1 MSADLSG
8 AARLEAR
15 FAALKAQNKA
25 AFVAYI
31 MGGDPDLKTSQEL
44 LDGLPGAGADVIEL
58 GLPFTDPM
66 ADGPAIQAAA
76 LRALDGGVR
85 TPDVLAMAK
94 KFRQND
100 RQTPLIVM
108 GYYNPVHHM
117 GCADFA
123 RLCAQSGVDGAIL
136 VDLPPEEDAPLR
148 AAFEAHGLALIRL
161 ATPTTDDQRL
171 PTVVAGTSGFVY
183 YVSVAGI
190 TGALVPEADPVAKA
204 VTRIRA
210 ASGLPVA
217 VGFGVRTPAKAAQIA
232 RIADGV
238 VVGSAIVDAM
248 AKSGVKGAL
257 DLTAALAKAVHNARE
272 ERHP

>member
-1 MSADLSG
+1 MSASLTG

-15 FAALKAQNKA
+15 FADCADKNRA

-31 MGGDPDLKTSQEL
+31 MGGDPSLKTAQKI

-76 LRALDGGVR
+76 LRALNAGVR
-85 TPDVLAMAK
+85 TKDVLNMASQ
-94 KFRQND
+94 FRKVD
-100 RQTPLIVM
+100 TQTPLIVM
-108 GYYNPVHHM
+108 GYFNPIHHM
-117 GCADFA
+117 GCEVFTKACVDA
-123 RLCAQSGVDGAIL
+123 GVDGAIV
-136 VDLPPEEDAPLR
+136 VDLPPEEDTPLHS
-148 AAFEAHGLALIRL
+148 AFETAGLALIRL

-171 PTVVAGTSGFVY
+171 PTVVTGTSGFVY

-190 TGALVPEADPVAKA
+190 TGALVPEADPVERA
-204 VTRIRA
+204 VKRIRA

-217 VGFGVRTPAKAAQIA
+217 VGFGVRTPQKAAQIA
-232 RIADGV
+232 RVADGV

-248 AKSGVKGAL
+248 AKNGVEEAL
-257 DLTAALAKAVHNARE
+257 DLTRTLSDAVHNARNE
-272 ERHP
+272 AIS

>member
-1 MSADLSG
+1 MTG

-15 FAALKAQNKA
+15 FAALGAKNKA

-31 MGGDPDLKTSQEL
+31 MGGDPDVKTAQNL
-44 LDGLPGAGADVIEL
+44 LNGLPAAGADVIEL

-76 LRALDGGVR
+76 LRALNAGVR
-85 TPDVLAMAK
+85 TQAVLDMAA
-94 KFRQND
+94 KFRRQD
-100 RQTPLIVM
+100 TQTPLIVM
-108 GYYNPVHHM
+108 GYYNPIHHM
-117 GCADFA
+117 GCEAFTQA
-123 RLCAQSGVDGAIL
+123 CVAAGVDGAII

-148 AAFEAHGLALIRL
+148 AAFEGAGLALIRL
-161 ATPTTDDQRL
+161 ATPTTNDQRL

-190 TGALVPEADPVAKA
+190 TGALVPDADPVERA
-204 VTRIRA
+204 VKRIRA

-217 VGFGVRTPAKAAQIA
+217 VGFGVRTPQKAAQIA
-232 RIADGV
+232 RVADGV

-248 AKSGVKGAL
+248 AQGSVEQAL
-257 DLTAALAKAVHNARE
+257 DLTRILSDAVHNARNE
-272 ERHP
+272 AAQ

>member
-1 MSADLSG
+1 MSVSLTG

-15 FAALKAQNKA
+15 FAALGTKNKA

-31 MGGDPDLKTSQEL
+31 MGGDPDVKIAQNL
-44 LDGLPGAGADVIEL
+44 LNGLPAAGADVIEL

-76 LRALDGGVR
+76 LRALDAGVH
-85 TPDVLAMAK
+85 TKDVLAMAA
-94 KFRQND
+94 KFRQQD
-100 RQTPLIVM
+100 QQTPLIVM
-108 GYYNPVHHM
+108 GYYNPIHHM
-117 GCADFA
+117 GCEAFTQA
-123 RLCAQSGVDGAIL
+123 CVTAGVDGAII

-148 AAFEAHGLALIRL
+148 AAFEGAGLALIRL
-161 ATPTTDDQRL
+161 ATPTTNDQRL

-190 TGALVPEADPVAKA
+190 TGALVPDADPVERA
-204 VTRIRA
+204 VKRIRA

-217 VGFGVRTPAKAAQIA
+217 VGFGVRTPQKAAQLA
-232 RIADGV
+232 RVADGV

-248 AKSGVKGAL
+248 AQGSVEQAL
-257 DLTAALAKAVHNARE
+257 DLTRSLSDAVHNARNE
-272 ERHP
+272 AAQ

>member
-1 MSADLSG
+1 MSAPVSG
-8 AARLEAR
+8 AARLSAR
-15 FAALKAQNKA
+15 FSALAEQNRA

-31 MGGDPDLKTSQEL
+31 MGGDPDLKASQEL

-85 TPDVLAMAK
+85 TRDVLAMAAR
-94 KFRQND
+94 FRQKD
-100 RQTPLIVM
+100 QQTPLIVM

-117 GCADFA
+117 GCESFA
-123 RLCAQSGVDGAIL
+123 GACARAGVDGAII

-148 AAFEAHGLALIRL
+148 AAFDVRGLALIRL

-171 PTVVAGTSGFVY
+171 STVVAGTSGFVY

-190 TGALVPEADPVAKA
+190 TGALVPEAGPVARA
-204 VTRIRA
+204 VKRIRA

-217 VGFGVRTPAKAAQIA
+217 VGFGVRTPQKAVQIA

-248 AKSGVKGAL
+248 AKGGVKEAL
-257 DLTAALAKAVHNARE
+257 KLTATLSGAVHGARE
-272 ERHP
+272 ESRP

>member
-1 MSADLSG
+1 MNAQLTG

-15 FAALKAQNKA
+15 FSALATQNRA

-31 MGGDPDLKTSQEL
+31 MGGDPDLKTAQEL
-44 LDGLPGAGADVIEL
+44 LDGLPATGADIIEL

-76 LRALDGGVR
+76 LRALGAGVR
-85 TPDVLAMAK
+85 TKNVLAMAA
-94 KFRQND
+94 KFRQKD
-100 RQTPLIVM
+100 TQTPVIVM

-117 GCADFA
+117 GCEAFTDA
-123 RLCAQSGVDGAIL
+123 CVAAGVDGAIM

-148 AAFEAHGLALIRL
+148 TAFDAAGLALIRL

-171 PTVVAGTSGFVY
+171 PTVITGTSGFVY

-190 TGALVPEADPVAKA
+190 TGAAVPDADPVARA
-204 VTRIRA
+204 VSRIRA

-217 VGFGVRTPAKAAQIA
+217 VGFGVRTTQKAAQIA
-232 RIADGV
+232 RVADGV

-248 AKSGVKGAL
+248 ASGGVKE
-257 DLTAALAKAVHNARE
+257 ALALARTLGRAVHTARQE
-272 ERHP
+272 VSQ

>member
-1 MSADLSG
+1 MSTHPTG
-8 AARLEAR
+8 AARLAAR
-15 FAALKAQNKA
+15 FAACKAQNEA

-31 MGGDPDLKTSQEL
+31 MGGDPDVKTAQKL
-44 LDGLPGAGADVIEL
+44 LDGLPGAGVDVIEL

-76 LRALDGGVR
+76 LRALKAGVR
-85 TPDVLAMAK
+85 TKNVLAMAA
-94 KFRQND
+94 KFRKKDQ
-100 RQTPLIVM
+100 QTPLIVM
-108 GYYNPVHHM
+108 GYYNPIHHM
-117 GCADFA
+117 GCDAFTKA
-123 RLCAQSGVDGAIL
+123 CIEAGVDGAII

-148 AAFEAHGLALIRL
+148 AAFDEAGLALIRL

-190 TGALVPEADPVAKA
+190 TGALVPEADPVARA

-217 VGFGVRTPAKAAQIA
+217 VGFGVRTSEKAAQIA
-232 RIADGV
+232 RVADGV

-248 AKSGVKGAL
+248 AQKGVEEALNLTQRLSG
-257 DLTAALAKAVHNARE
+257 AVHHARSE
-272 ERHP
+272 STS